1 LRKETHILMLIC
13 AVLVILLI
21 LCLGGC
27 AAQSAQN
34 ADIIY
39 AKGGCLLV
47 VDGLLIEQM
56 DEKSK
61 QWVFDENCKISVKT
75 VVD

>member
-1 LRKETHILMLIC
+1 MRKETHILMLIC
-13 AVLVILLI
+13 AALVILLI

-34 ADIIY
+34 AAIIY

-47 VDGLLIEQM
+47 VDGQIVEQM
-56 DEKSK
+56 DEK
-61 QWVFDENCKISVKT
+61 QRDWFFEDECKISVKT
-75 VVD
+75 AVD